1 MALFFPSP
9 TSLNGSSTNAI
20 NQDITRLDL
29 ESRQFTM
36 PQRQAQLPQ
45 TSNPFAYGSQTLA
58 LLPPFNNTV
67 GSFATMA
74 LPPLPEKPNYM
85 FVAPSSRQQSMSGG
99 QGGNQPQQQQQR
111 G

>member
-9 TSLNGSSTNAI
+9 SSLNGSSTNAI
-20 NQDITRLDL
+20 TQDITRLDL

-45 TSNPFAYGSQTLA
+45 ASNPFAYDSQTLA
-58 LLPPFNNTV
+58 LLPPFTNTV

-85 FVAPSSRQQSMSGG
+85 FVASSSGQQSMSGG
-99 QGGNQPQQQQQR
+99 NGGNPQQPQQQR